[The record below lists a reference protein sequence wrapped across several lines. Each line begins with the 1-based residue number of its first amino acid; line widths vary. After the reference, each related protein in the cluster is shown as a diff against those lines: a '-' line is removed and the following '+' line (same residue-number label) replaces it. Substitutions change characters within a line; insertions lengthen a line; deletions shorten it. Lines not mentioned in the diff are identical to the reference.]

1 MISVFLPF
9 RAFSRLSLGIFVC
22 FSLFLAGCSND
33 DILSEVLDP
42 TIPADVT
49 YNQALANVDAGNYVE
64 AIKKFN
70 KVDRQHPY
78 SPLARHSVIM
88 TTYLSYRM
96 GDYEQAITDGERFVS
111 LYPSDDEAPYALYI
125 VGMSNFRQLRDI
137 TRDQSASSA
146 TIQAMNEIVTRYPES
161 EYVEDAQQKILIAN
175 DQLAAQEMLVGR
187 YYQERREFIAAI
199 NRFRIVATEHQTSR
213 HVEEAL
219 ARLVESYYSIGLMN
233 EAHTTATILGHNFA
247 DSQWY
252 IYAYNLLQQDGLE
265 QPEQSQSLV
274 SRTVG
279 YLVGNDEEDDE

>member
-1 MISVFLPF
+1 MISLFSSF
-9 RAFSRLSLGIFVC
+9 RVFSRLSLGVFVC
-22 FSLFLAGCSND
+22 FWLFLAGCSND

-49 YNQALANVDAGNYVE
+49 YNQALANIDAGDYPE

-96 GDYEQAITDGERFVS
+96 GDYDQAITDGERFVS

-125 VGMSNFRQLRDI
+125 VGMSNFRQLRDV

-161 EYVEDAQQKILIAN
+161 VYVEDAQQKILIAN
-175 DQLAAQEMLVGR
+175 DQLAAQEMLIGR

-199 NRFRIVATEHQTSR
+199 NRFRIVVNEYETSR

-233 EAHTTATILGHNFA
+233 EAYVTAATLGHNYA
-247 DSQWY
+247 DSEWY
-252 IYAYNLLQQDGLE
+252 IYTYNLLLQDGLE
-265 QPEQSQSLV
+265 QPEQSQSWT
-274 SRTVG
+274 SRAVG
-279 YLVGNDEEDDE
+279 YLVGNDEKDDE